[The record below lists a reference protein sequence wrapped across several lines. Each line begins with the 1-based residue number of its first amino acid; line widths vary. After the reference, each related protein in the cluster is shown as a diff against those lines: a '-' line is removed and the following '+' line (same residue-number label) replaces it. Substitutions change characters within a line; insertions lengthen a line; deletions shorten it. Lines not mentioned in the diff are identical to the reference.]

1 MFLVNWTLGAKASKT
16 DRIFLQGETIQVA
29 PAFHK
34 SASAIDSD
42 GYQGPRTIFIPN
54 RVFVSLLP
62 PKGVPECRVQTWRGG
77 REHREEP
84 KLHRKAWAESD
95 RWRCTRARK
104 LADIHFI
111 YALADGNGRAAV
123 WLYRE
128 KGIQRGGNR
137 IIKRLLECIKTQN
150 VDPSELRLK
159 YWIWRIARTP
169 IFEEGVL
176 HAADQT
182 PGTSVRALA
191 ASTGRSPTTIHRVLQ
206 GAALHPF
213 HVQRVQS
220 LQPDDPLR
228 RVTFA
233 QWFPNQIAADMHF
246 ASSVLFCD
254 EATFSREGVFNTHNA
269 HMWALNNPYSTR
281 PRAMQQCFTVNVW
294 AGIVGDSLLGPY
306 ILPPRLDSHKYLVFL
321 QEVLPELL
329 TDVPAPIRRR
339 MWFQQDGAPSHY
351 TRHVREHLDR
361 TFPNRWI
368 GRGGPVAWPPRSPD
382 LSPLD
387 FFLWGAMKGLVYDM
401 PVVSEMDLVSRIFI
415 AAARIR
421 EMPGVFEDVRQSM
434 SRRCR
439 ACIHANGHNFEHFL

>member
-1 MFLVNWTLGAKASKT
+1 MNMYRFTNS
-16 DRIFLQGETIQVA
+16 E
-29 PAFHK
+29 
-34 SASAIDSD
+34 
-42 GYQGPRTIFIPN
+42 
-54 RVFVSLLP
+54 
-62 PKGVPECRVQTWRGG
+62 
-77 REHREEP
+77 
-84 KLHRKAWAESD
+84 
-95 RWRCTRARK
+95 
-104 LADIHFI
+104 LADIRFI
-111 YALADGNGRAAV
+111 YGLADGNGRAAV
-123 WLYRE
+123 RLYRE
-128 KGIQRGGNR
+128 RYLTRRKPNHQTFARVHQNLVERGSFRATIEGTGR
-137 IIKRLLECIKTQN
+137 R
-150 VDPSELRLK
+150 
-159 YWIWRIARTP
+159 RIARTP

-176 HAADQT
+176 HAVDQT

-220 LQPDDPLR
+220 LQPDDPPR

-233 QWFPNQIAADMHF
+233 QWFLNQIAADMHF
-246 ASSVLFCD
+246 ASSMLFCD
-254 EATFSREGVFNTHNA
+254 EATFSREGVINTHNA
-269 HMWALNNPYSTR
+269 HMWALNNPHSTQ
-281 PRAMQQCFTVNVW
+281 PRAMQQRFTVNVW

-306 ILPPRLDSHKYLVFL
+306 ILPHRLDSHKYLVFL

-329 TDVPAPIRRR
+329 TDDPAPIRRR

-351 TRHVREHLDR
+351 ATHVREHLDR

-368 GRGGPVAWPPRSPD
+368 GRGGPVAWPPRPPD

-387 FFLWGAMKGLVYDM
+387 FFLWSAMKGLVYDT
-401 PVVSEMDLVSRIFI
+401 PVVSEMDLVARISI

-439 ACIHANGHNFEHFL
+439 ACIHANGRNFEHFL

>member
-1 MFLVNWTLGAKASKT
+1 MWFLHFRHG
-16 DRIFLQGETIQVA
+16 Q
-29 PAFHK
+29 
-34 SASAIDSD
+34 
-42 GYQGPRTIFIPN
+42 
-54 RVFVSLLP
+54 
-62 PKGVPECRVQTWRGG
+62 
-77 REHREEP
+77 
-84 KLHRKAWAESD
+84 
-95 RWRCTRARK
+95 RAMNMYRFTNSE

-111 YALADGNGRAAV
+111 YDLADGNGRAAV
-123 WLYRE
+123 RLYRE
-128 KGIQRGGNR
+128 RYPTRRQPNHQTFARVHQNLVERGSFRAAIEGTGR
-137 IIKRLLECIKTQN
+137 RRL
-150 VDPSELRLK
+150 
-159 YWIWRIARTP
+159 ARTP

-176 HAADQT
+176 HAVNQT

-220 LQPDDPLR
+220 LQPDDPPR
-228 RVTFA
+228 RATFA
-233 QWFPNQIAADMHF
+233 QWFLNQIAADMHF

-254 EATFSREGVFNTHNA
+254 EATFSREGVFNTH
-269 HMWALNNPYSTR
+269 MWALNNPHSTR
-281 PRAMQQCFTVNVW
+281 PRAMQQRFTVNVW
-294 AGIVGDSLLGPY
+294 AGIMGDSLLGPY

-339 MWFQQDGAPSHY
+339 MCFQQDGAPSHY
-351 TRHVREHLDR
+351 ARHVREHLDR
-361 TFPNRWI
+361 TFPNIWI
-368 GRGGPVAWPPRSPD
+368 ECGGPVAWPPGSPD

-387 FFLWGAMKGLVYDM
+387 FFLWGAMKGLVYDT
-401 PVVSEMDLVSRIFI
+401 PVVSEMDLVARISI

-439 ACIHANGHNFEHFL
+439 ACIHANGRNFEHFL